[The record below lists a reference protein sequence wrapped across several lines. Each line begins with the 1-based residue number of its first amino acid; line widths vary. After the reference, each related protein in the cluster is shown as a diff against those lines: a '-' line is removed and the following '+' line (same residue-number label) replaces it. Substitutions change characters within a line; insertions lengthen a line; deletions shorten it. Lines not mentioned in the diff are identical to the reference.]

1 LGYKV
6 GYKYSKSGGGDVA
19 KDGSCVTGYIYV
31 PAHECTFYCKNVGL
45 HKDSTSG
52 DYGQLYTFGNGLTE
66 PSTGNNGAALMTQ
79 YNNATWHE
87 DGNIASFTANGV
99 KGKYIRLNAAYLGE
113 DSIITCNEP
122 IE

>member
-1 LGYKV
+1 
-6 GYKYSKSGGGDVA
+6 
-19 KDGSCVTGYIYV
+19 
-31 PAHECTFYCKNVGL
+31 
-45 HKDSTSG
+45 
-52 DYGQLYTFGNGLTE
+52 
-66 PSTGNNGAALMTQ
+66 MTQ